1 MAADQAGS
9 PAGAAAGPPV
19 GPTAG
24 PALSVRGLTVQTAT
38 GAVLV
43 KDVDLELASGGTLG
57 VVGESGCGKTTT
69 LRAVVGLL
77 GTGLKITGGE
87 IVVGGRDLARLGRR
101 ELHEF
106 RGGEL
111 GVIWQNP
118 LSALDPVLTVGYQI
132 AEVVRSHEKVTRQAA
147 ARRAIELM
155 RLVELPRTEAL
166 YRAYPHQL
174 SGGQRQRVV
183 IAAALAAGP
192 KILLADEPTTALDV
206 TVQQQILQLF
216 SRLRD
221 KLGLSLVMV
230 SHDLAVVGE
239 VCERVAIM
247 YGGRV
252 VEAGPTAEVFTRPA
266 HHYTAALL
274 RSVPSVATVGHR
286 PQGIP
291 GAPPP
296 AVADGQCSFAPRC
309 PAATD
314 RCRTVLPAL
323 TGQNGRLVACHY
335 PEGRGVRE

>member
-1 MAADQAGS
+1 MAADQAG
-9 PAGAAAGPPV
+9 PP
-19 GPTAG
+19 AG

-38 GAVLV
+38 GTVLV
-43 KDVDLELASGGTLG
+43 KDVNLELASGGTLG

-69 LRAVVGLL
+69 LRAIVGLL

-166 YRAYPHQL
+166 YRANPHQL

-286 PQGIP
+286 PQGIA

-323 TGQNGRLVACHY
+323 TGQHGRLVACHY